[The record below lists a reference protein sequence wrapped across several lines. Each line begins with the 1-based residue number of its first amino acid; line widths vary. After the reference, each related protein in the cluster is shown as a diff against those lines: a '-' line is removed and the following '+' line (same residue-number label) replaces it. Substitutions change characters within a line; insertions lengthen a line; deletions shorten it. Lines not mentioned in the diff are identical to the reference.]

1 MYLIVSYHFIIVH
14 LLILLLFQAENV
26 SYSPSIVPACLPIPY
41 QNTTELAA
49 LLEAPDRWPV
59 VVGWGAT
66 HTFGPAV
73 TQLRQ
78 ATVPM

>member
-1 MYLIVSYHFIIVH
+1 M
-14 LLILLLFQAENV
+14 
-26 SYSPSIVPACLPIPY
+26 SYSPSIVPACLPSPY

-49 LLEAPDRWPV
+49 LLEAPGRWPV